1 VQRLC
6 RGAQVL
12 FIGFLVI
19 LFPHVFVMSFVLLA
33 QRMNAVPGVYII
45 FLSFFVFPCFFLLS
59 HVLLAQMAKPVPG
72 FYIIFFSF
80 FVATCVARSI
90 GECSAVAHR
99 FAHHSLFIFSL
110 FLCFCVVISV
120 GRPMVL

>member
-1 VQRLC
+1 M
-6 RGAQVL
+6 
-12 FIGFLVI
+12 
-19 LFPHVFVMSFVLLA
+19 LFPHDFVMSFVLLA

-90 GECSAVAHR
+90 GECSAVVHR